1 MLLMQ
6 SYAVCHCA
14 ARRYAVNPDQRS
26 FGVLHQAGEWTV
38 GVLPGP
44 NEAPDYFTPDDI
56 KTLYS
61 SPYSVHYN
69 S

>member
-1 MLLMQ
+1 MLSCVTTSKLPVKWCLGA
-6 SYAVCHCA
+6 Y
-14 ARRYAVNPDQRS
+14 
-26 FGVLHQAGEWTV
+26 QAGEWTV

-44 NEAPDYFTPDDI
+44 NEAPDYFTQEDI

>member
-1 MLLMQ
+1 M
-6 SYAVCHCA
+6 
-14 ARRYAVNPDQRS
+14 NPTSKLDWCT
-26 FGVLHQAGEWTV
+26 VHQAGEWTV

-44 NEAPDYFTPDDI
+44 NETPDYFTPDDI